1 MIKCVKH
8 GSLAL
13 HPLGKMRK
21 GSAHGVRGIEIRER
35 NRVWRNVCEIAEMN
49 DKEAQ
54 RVVGG
59 RGEGRNRMGVRKG
72 EGILLYFKDT
82 LK

>member
-1 MIKCVKH
+1 
-8 GSLAL
+8 
-13 HPLGKMRK
+13 MRK
-21 GSAHGVRGIEIRER
+21 GSAHGVRGAEIRER
-35 NRVWRNVCEIAEMN
+35 NRVWRNVCERADRN

-59 RGEGRNRMGVRKG
+59 RGKVRNRIGVWKG
-72 EGILLYFKDT
+72 EALLLYPKDT